1 MAYITEQLIR
11 KRFAD
16 ERQIRHS
23 NTRYFSAT
31 DIITEG
37 RQIGDSIKTYDI
49 FLSHSSNDK
58 ELIAGLKLLLQDMG
72 YSIYVDWN
80 DPALNPN
87 HVTPQTAEVLR
98 KRMAQCRSL
107 IYAFSENASN
117 SKWMPWELGYFDA
130 LKNSRV
136 AVLPIRQ
143 DAYKAYSGSE
153 FVGLYHVIQ
162 KDNIKGKNEEALWV
176 CDNEK
181 YVFFDSWLNGSN
193 PIKHN

>member
-11 KRFAD
+11 KRFAY
-16 ERQIRHS
+16 ERQIRQS

-37 RQIGDSIKTYDI
+37 RQIGDSVMTYDI
-49 FLSHSSNDK
+49 FLSHSSNDN

-80 DPALNPN
+80 DSVLNPN
-87 HVTPQTAEVLR
+87 HVTPKTADVLR

-143 DAYKAYSGSE
+143 DAYKVYSGSE
-153 FVGLYHVIQ
+153 YVGLYYHVQVDKTQGGI
-162 KDNIKGKNEEALWV
+162 DAIWV
-176 CDNEK
+176 HNGEK
-181 YVFFDSWLNGSN
+181 YVNYKNWINGQE
-193 PIKHN
+193 PYTH

>member
-1 MAYITEQLIR
+1 MAYITEQLLR

-16 ERQIRHS
+16 ERQIRQS

-37 RQIGDSIKTYDI
+37 RQIGDSVKTYDI
-49 FLSHSSNDK
+49 FLSHSSNDN
-58 ELIAGLKLLLQDMG
+58 ELIAGLKLLLQDMD

-80 DPALNPN
+80 DSALNPN
-87 HVTPQTAEVLR
+87 HVTPKTADVLR

-130 LKNSRV
+130 LRTSRV

-153 FVGLYHVIQ
+153 YVGLYYHVQVDKAQGGI
-162 KDNIKGKNEEALWV
+162 DAIWV
-176 CDNEK
+176 HNGEK
-181 YVFFDSWLNGSN
+181 YVNYKNWINGQE
-193 PIKHN
+193 PYTH

>member
-1 MAYITEQLIR
+1 MAYITEQLLL

-16 ERQIRHS
+16 ERQIRQS

-37 RQIGDSIKTYDI
+37 RQIGDSVKTYDI
-49 FLSHSSNDK
+49 FLSHSSNDN
-58 ELIAGLKLLLQDMG
+58 ELIAGLKLLLQDMD

-80 DPALNPN
+80 DSALNPN
-87 HVTPQTAEVLR
+87 HVTPKTADVLR

-130 LKNSRV
+130 LRTSRV

-153 FVGLYHVIQ
+153 YVGLYYHVQVDKAQGGI
-162 KDNIKGKNEEALWV
+162 DAIWV
-176 CDNEK
+176 HNGEK
-181 YVFFDSWLNGSN
+181 YVNYKNWINGQE
-193 PIKHN
+193 PYTH

>member
-16 ERQIRHS
+16 ERQIRQR

-37 RQIGDSIKTYDI
+37 RQIGASIKTYDI
-49 FLSHSSNDK
+49 FLSHSSSDN
-58 ELIAGLKLLLQDMG
+58 ELIAGLKLLLEDMH
-72 YSIYVDWN
+72 YSVYVDWN
-80 DPALNPN
+80 DSALDPD
-87 HVTPQTAEVLR
+87 HVTPQTANVLR

-107 IYAFSENASN
+107 IYAFSESASN

-153 FVGLYHVIQ
+153 YVGLYYHVQ
-162 KDNIKGKNEEALWV
+162 VDKDQEGKDTIWV
-176 CDNEK
+176 HNGEK
-181 YVFFDSWLNGSN
+181 YVNYISWINGKE
-193 PIKHN
+193 PYTH

>member
-16 ERQIRHS
+16 ERQIRQR
-23 NTRYFSAT
+23 NTRYVSAT

-49 FLSHSSNDK
+49 FLSHSSSDN
-58 ELIAGLKLLLQDMG
+58 ELIAGLKLLLEDMH

-80 DPALNPN
+80 DSALDPD
-87 HVTPQTAEVLR
+87 HVTPQTANVLR

-107 IYAFSENASN
+107 IYAFSESASN

-153 FVGLYHVIQ
+153 YVGLYYHVQ
-162 KDNIKGKNEEALWV
+162 VDKDQEGKDTIWV
-176 CDNEK
+176 HNGEK
-181 YVFFDSWLNGSN
+181 YVNYISWINGKE
-193 PIKHN
+193 PYTH

>member
-11 KRFAD
+11 KRFAN
-16 ERQIRHS
+16 ERQIRQS

-37 RQIGDSIKTYDI
+37 RQIGDSVKTYDI
-49 FLSHSSNDK
+49 FLSHSSNDN

-80 DPALNPN
+80 DSALNPN
-87 HVTPQTAEVLR
+87 HVTPKTADVLR
-98 KRMAQCRSL
+98 KRMVQCRSL

-153 FVGLYHVIQ
+153 YVGLYYHVQIDKAQ
-162 KDNIKGKNEEALWV
+162 GGKDAIWV
-176 CDNEK
+176 HNGEK
-181 YVFFDSWLNGSN
+181 YVNYKNWINGQE
-193 PIKHN
+193 PYTH

>member
-11 KRFAD
+11 KRFAY
-16 ERQIRHS
+16 ERQIRQS

-37 RQIGDSIKTYDI
+37 RQIGDSVMTYDI
-49 FLSHSSNDK
+49 FLSHSSNDN

-80 DPALNPN
+80 DSALNPN
-87 HVTPQTAEVLR
+87 HVTPKTADVLR

-143 DAYKAYSGSE
+143 DVYKVYSGSE
-153 FVGLYHVIQ
+153 YVGLYYHVQVDKTQGGI
-162 KDNIKGKNEEALWV
+162 DAIWV
-176 CDNEK
+176 HNGEK
-181 YVFFDSWLNGSN
+181 YVNYKNWINGQE
-193 PIKHN
+193 PYTH

>member
-16 ERQIRHS
+16 ERQIRQS

-37 RQIGDSIKTYDI
+37 RQIGDSVMTYDI
-49 FLSHSSNDK
+49 FLSHSSNDN

-72 YSIYVDWN
+72 YSIYVGWN
-80 DPALNPN
+80 DSALNPN
-87 HVTPQTAEVLR
+87 HVTPKTADVLR

-136 AVLPIRQ
+136 AVLPIWQ
-143 DAYKAYSGSE
+143 DAYKANSGSE
-153 FVGLYHVIQ
+153 YVGLYYHVQVDKTQGGI
-162 KDNIKGKNEEALWV
+162 DAIWV
-176 CDNEK
+176 HNGEK
-181 YVFFDSWLNGSN
+181 YVNYKNWINGQE
-193 PIKHN
+193 PYTH

>member
-1 MAYITEQLIR
+1 MAYITE
-11 KRFAD
+11 K
-16 ERQIRHS
+16 QIRNRYNS
-23 NTRYFSAT
+23 ERINRLRNTRTFSAT

-37 RQIGDSIKTYDI
+37 HQIGDSLKTYDI
-49 FLSHSSNDK
+49 FLSHSSNDN
-58 ELIAGLKLLLQDMG
+58 ELIAGIKLILQDMG
-72 YSIYVDWN
+72 YSVYVDWN
-80 DPALNPN
+80 DPVLDPN
-87 HVTPQTAEVLR
+87 HVTPQTASVLR

-153 FVGLYHVIQ
+153 YVGLYYVIQ
-162 KDNIKGKNEEALWV
+162 KAYVEGKNVEALWV
-176 CDNEK
+176 HDNEK
-181 YVFFDSWLNGSN
+181 YVIFDSWLNGSN
-193 PIKHN
+193 PIKH